1 MQRLLLNIIVLF
13 LTCFAGQSVVC
24 EVSFDMARTLAM
36 LHDKP
41 DSREYAHL
49 LDSCGKANF
58 GRSAYSTAMDYYLKA
73 LDVAEKNSYHDIEA
87 SIYSN
92 IGNIYASSQDYA
104 TAISFYKRSIDV
116 ADSDTDPYMLA
127 RSMFNIFAAFYFEQ
141 ETDSA
146 ALYLEMYRRES
157 PHNPRRD
164 FDLAL
169 GNAML
174 LEKKGRADS
183 AVAVYRSAARF
194 SEASGLSSA
203 CTASAFN
210 SAGRCFESMGRIDS
224 ALHYVR
230 LTEKAAGRNYNYRQT
245 LKLKW
250 DKARLFK
257 KMGDT
262 DSALFYRAAYLS
274 ISDSLAFFDEMG
286 KIKNLQMQYEQS
298 RSADK
303 IEGLSAQRRMQ
314 RQWIVSLTV
323 AIIVFAALVVALFRR
338 TKKLKKV
345 RDDLYLRNSR
355 HLDEEIAYKQRI
367 KALEAEIDMLKQPAV
382 DEPAESLHD
391 ESPARRLSLSPE
403 LCQKLKKQIAH
414 VMDDEEVFCSPE
426 FNIERLAAII
436 GSKSRYVS
444 EVINDEFGKTF
455 RDLLN
460 ESRVKT
466 AMLRIKDTEHYGR
479 LTIKAIGESVGYKS
493 QATFITAFTRFTGL
507 KPSLYQKLAQDNNEG

>member
-1 MQRLLLNIIVLF
+1 MQRLILYIIF
-13 LTCFAGQSVVC
+13 LILPCMAGQALLC
-24 EVSFDMARTLAM
+24 DITADMTRLRALAN
-36 LHDKP
+36 DRP
-41 DSREYAHL
+41 DSREYAQL
-49 LDSCGKANF
+49 LDSCGRSYF
-58 GRSAYSTAMDYYLKA
+58 GRSAYSTAMDFYLKA
-73 LDVAEKNSYHDIEA
+73 LGVAEKNGYRDIEA
-87 SIYSN
+87 TVYSN

-116 ADSDTDPYMLA
+116 ADSDTDPFMLA
-127 RSMFNIFAAFYFEQ
+127 RSMFNIFAALYFEQ

-146 ALYLEMYRRES
+146 ALYLDMYRQEAPRS
-157 PHNPRRD
+157 PRRD

-183 AVAVYRSAARF
+183 AVSVYRLAARF

-210 SAGRCFESMGRIDS
+210 SAGRCFETMGRIDS

-230 LTEKAAGRNYNYRQT
+230 LTEKVAGRNYNYRQT

-250 DKARLFK
+250 DKARLFG
-257 KMGDT
+257 KMGNT
-262 DSALFYRAAYLS
+262 DSAMFYRSEYLT
-274 ISDSLAFFDEMG
+274 ISDSLAYFDESG
-286 KIKNLQMQYEQS
+286 KIKNLQMQYEQA

-314 RQWIVSLTV
+314 RQWILALTI
-323 AIIVFAALVVALFRR
+323 AIFIFAALAVALFRR

-355 HLDEEIAYKQRI
+355 HLDEEIAYKQKI
-367 KALEAEIDMLKQPAV
+367 KALESELATLQQPAV
-382 DEPAESLHD
+382 DEVSETLTD
-391 ESPARRLSLSPE
+391 ESPSRRLSLSPE
-403 LCQKLKKQIAH
+403 LCQKLKKQIAD
-414 VMDDEEVFCSPE
+414 VMDNEEVFCSPD

-444 EVINDEFGKTF
+444 EVINEEFGKSF

-466 AMLRIKDTEHYGR
+466 AMLRISDAEHYGR

-493 QATFITAFTRFTGL
+493 QATFITAFTRYTGL
-507 KPSLYQKLAQDNNEG
+507 KPSLYQKLAQDNNEC